1 VTTQPVTR
9 ADAAWMLAA
18 AGQSLH
24 YSPEPRVIT
33 RLIEA
38 ASLLGRDD
46 VALAHMARFRAAFP
60 ADYRTWT
67 RATPDCWRARSAAA
81 GGERRQPLSATAG
94 RRPGSAPTCRRA
106 FPAGARR

>member
-18 AGQSLH
+18 ADQSLH

-60 ADYRTWT
+60 ADYLTWT
-67 RATPDCWRARSAAA
+67 RDNARLLEGAQRPQPAA
-81 GGERRQPLSATAG
+81 S
-94 RRPGSAPTCRRA
+94 
-106 FPAGARR
+106 GASP